1 MPSMKIL
8 RDLKTKAD
16 AKNPRPTIT
25 EGTVCDV
32 RFYKHKHENG
42 FEYDMMEINAPNGA
56 VWNLSTRHGILYFKK
71 MPSMKKIES
80 WVEDSVCRSVTGGV
94 CEPDGYTH
102 DGAPSWLLVLGMI

>member
-1 MPSMKIL
+1 MKIL

-32 RFYKHKHENG
+32 RFYVHENKVT
-42 FEYDMMEINAPNGA
+42 DMMEIKAPNGA

-71 MPSMKKIES
+71 MPSMAKIEQWCS
-80 WVEDSVCRSVTGGV
+80 DSVCTTPLGNRV
-94 CEPDGYTH
+94 EPDGYDH
-102 DGAPSWLLVLGMI
+102 HGCPSWLLILGMC